1 MKHETRAWEG
11 GRGGQEVDWGGRGWE
26 ESALRLGVKEPLVGG
41 IREAEREIREERF
54 RERLTSSKV
63 K

>member
-1 MKHETRAWEG
+1 MKPEPGKAGGEGRRWIGAGEG
-11 GRGGQEVDWGGRGWE
+11 GRR
-26 ESALRLGVKEPLVGG
+26 ARCTCGVKEPLVGG
-41 IREAEREIREERF
+41 IREAEREIQEERF